1 MVNLGPPNIT
11 LTVGRLKLR
20 STGNTN
26 SNTSEAIP
34 HLSIL
39 GSGTN
44 AVDTY
49 QFTAT
54 AGAHGIFDIDFAH
67 NVSAI
72 YLDTVLA
79 LRDTSGNLLALNDDS
94 PISYGAG
101 GSVGPYD
108 SYLEYTF
115 GAAGTY
121 RLEVWKYN
129 HGVAFVVLN
138 GFGRP
143 EG

>member
-1 MVNLGPPNIT
+1 MVRAHNTGKQTANPSGATPPIA
-11 LTVGRLKLR
+11 
-20 STGNTN
+20 S
-26 SNTSEAIP
+26 
-34 HLSIL
+34 L

-49 QFTAT
+49 QSTAT

-101 GSVGPYD
+101 GSVGPQRRFRH
-108 SYLEYTF
+108 LPTRAT
-115 GAAGTY
+115 G
-121 RLEVWKYN
+121 
-129 HGVAFVVLN
+129 
-138 GFGRP
+138 
-143 EG
+143 